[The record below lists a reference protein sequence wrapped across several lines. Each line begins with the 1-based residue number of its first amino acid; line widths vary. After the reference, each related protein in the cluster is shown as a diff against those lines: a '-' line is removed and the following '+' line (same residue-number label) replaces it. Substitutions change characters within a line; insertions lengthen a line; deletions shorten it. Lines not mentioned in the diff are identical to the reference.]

1 MGTGKRKV
9 RKRRKVKR
17 RSEGGVA
24 AAGEAIVAVTV
35 TLLKRKRL
43 QKEIWKSCEGKGW
56 RENELRDRRLT
67 GLCLENARK
76 TRKRKRRRKKKRK
89 SRGTAVNS
97 ILT

>member
-1 MGTGKRKV
+1 V
-9 RKRRKVKR
+9 EV
-17 RSEGGVA
+17 
-24 AAGEAIVAVTV
+24 IVAVTV

-43 QKEIWKSCEGKGW
+43 QKEIWKSCDGRDW
-56 RENELRDRRLT
+56 RGNELRDRRLT
-67 GLCLENARK
+67 GLFSENVRK